1 MPPSHE
7 RPLRFIVI
15 GAGVSGVLAAIK
27 LKQAGFANIT
37 VFEKDRRVGGTWRD
51 NRYPGVACDIPSHLY
66 SYSFAPNA
74 EWSHRYAPGAEIL
87 GYLEEVAAR
96 FEVTQHIR
104 FGEEVSCCAL
114 VDGEWRVETKN
125 NGHFTADVIIA
136 ATGVTHH
143 PNLPHLA
150 GIETFSGKCLHSA
163 QWPDDL
169 DITGKRIGIIGTG
182 SSAVQLAS
190 ASVRSAAK
198 VVVFQRTAQWIMP
211 QENPAYSEDEKASFR
226 SNPITMS
233 LMRAGMQRRFVDNFS
248 DAVTDVDSPRLT
260 DIENMCREYLETEV
274 TDPILREQLRPTY
287 RAACKRLVVSPDFYR
302 AIQQPNAE
310 LVIANIERIEP
321 KGVRTRDGQL
331 HELDVL
337 VLATG
342 FRTDRFIRPARV
354 LGLGGR
360 NLDDAWSTRPSAYL
374 CVAVPEF
381 PNLFLLNGPNGPVGN
396 FPLIEVAE
404 IQMRYLLQLIA
415 LLRRGECTTISPKV
429 SSTQAFEAARIE
441 QAKRTVWMSGCRSWY
456 LDESGVP
463 AAWPWSIAKF
473 RELMECPKLEDFE
486 LRHDLKM

>member
-1 MPPSHE
+1 MPTSSE
-7 RPLRFIVI
+7 RHLRFIII

-27 LKQAGFANIT
+27 LKQAGFTDIT
-37 VFEKDRRVGGTWRD
+37 LFEKARQLGGTWRD

-87 GYLEEVAAR
+87 GYLEDVAR
-96 FEVTQHIR
+96 KFDVVQHIR
-104 FGEEVSCCAL
+104 FGEEVSCCAF
-114 VDGEWRVETKN
+114 DKGAWKVETAS
-125 NGHFTADVIIA
+125 GGRFDSDVIIA

-143 PNLPHLA
+143 PNIPHFV
-150 GIETFSGKCLHSA
+150 GIETFSGQCIHSA
-163 QWPDDL
+163 QWPHDL
-169 DITGKRIGIIGTG
+169 DIAGKRIGIIGTG

-190 ASVRSAAK
+190 ACVKGAAK

-211 QENPAYSEDEKASFR
+211 QENPAYSADEKASFR
-226 SNPITMS
+226 SNPTTMS
-233 LMRAGMQRRFVDNFS
+233 LMRAGMQRKFVENFS
-248 DAVTDVDSPRLT
+248 DAVTDVDSPRLR
-260 DIENMCREYLETEV
+260 DIEKACREYLENEV
-274 TDPILREQLRPTY
+274 LDTALREQLRPNY

-302 AIQQPNAE
+302 AIQRPNAA
-310 LVIANIERIEP
+310 LVVADIERVEP

-354 LGLGGR
+354 LGLDGR
-360 NLDDAWSTRPSAYL
+360 DLDDVWSPRPSAYL
-374 CVAVPEF
+374 CVAIPDF

-404 IQMRYLLQLIA
+404 IQMRYLLQLIER
-415 LLRRGECTTISPKV
+415 LRAGECTAISPTL

-463 AAWPWSIAKF
+463 AAWPWSIGKF
-473 RELMECPKLEDFE
+473 RELMDTPKLGDFE
-486 LRHDLKM
+486 LVHDR